1 VSPTAK
7 RLSAAWLVIAILL
20 AIGSV
25 AGGDTSIVAGFLW
38 LAWTAPIGL
47 IWQFWLYEPLWRLL
61 GTGVTNWLGLL
72 LVIVGAYLF
81 WFVLVPAMFRTAKN
95 RARTN

>member
-1 VSPTAK
+1 
-7 RLSAAWLVIAILL
+7 LIAILL

-25 AGGDTSIVAGFLW
+25 AGGDTSIVTGFLW

-47 IWQFWLYEPLWRLL
+47 IWQFWLYEPTWRLL

-72 LVIVGAYLF
+72 LVLVGAYLF
-81 WFVLVPAMFRTAKN
+81 WFLLVPAVFRAAKS
-95 RARTN
+95 RTRTN